1 MEVKAVTKEAK
12 VIEFGKVGTEIAPGK
27 GDCNKDDDLTALDAL
42 CALKMSVGKM
52 QTHESIDVDEDGKV
66 TFGCRDNTSSCRWLE
81 PPK

>member
-42 CALKMSVGKM
+42 CALKMSN
-52 QTHESIDVDEDGKV
+52 II
-66 TFGCRDNTSSCRWLE
+66 
-81 PPK
+81 